1 MIKYNTGD
9 ILPFKFFT
17 TTNQKG
23 GDYHDLLAEGHW
35 VIEQLFHKNRD
46 ITETWVADIAGANAM
61 MFKIHPELRDTI
73 KLLRMFVFST
83 LDKPSEIADLPDYDK
98 DFNSSLRSL
107 YTVILEEREQFQEL
121 LSELKSCERE
131 LSAIDDTN
139 IPFEEKYPELAG
151 LEKLQYKFIP
161 EEFHGMK
168 SINQMRKAV
177 LKQIEEY
184 GRLEDE
190 LESLND

>member
-1 MIKYNTGD
+1 MIIFDTGD
-9 ILPFKFFT
+9 IQPFK
-17 TTNQKG
+17 NYVAENKKG
-23 GDYHDLLAEGHW
+23 GTNFDLLAEGHW
-35 VIEQLFHKNRD
+35 IIEQLFHKERNV
-46 ITETWVADIAGANAM
+46 TETLVTNIAQTNNM
-61 MFKIHPELRDTI
+61 MMKRNPELRDTI

-83 LDKPSEIADLPDYDK
+83 LDKPSKIADLPDYDK

-121 LSELKSCERE
+121 LSELKSCERK
-131 LSAIDDTN
+131 LSAIDDMN

>member
-1 MIKYNTGD
+1 MIKFDTGD
-9 ILPFKFFT
+9 IQPFKFFT
-17 TTNQKG
+17 KSNKKG

-35 VIEQLFHKNRD
+35 IIEQLFHKNRD

-61 MFKIHPELRDTI
+61 MFKIHPELRDVI

-83 LDKPSEIADLPDYDK
+83 LDKPSEIADLENYDK

-121 LSELKSCERE
+121 LSELKSCERD
-131 LSAIDDTN
+131 LSFIDAVN
-139 IPFEEKYPELAG
+139 PSFEEKYPELAE

-161 EEFHGMK
+161 SEFHGMK
-168 SINQMRKAV
+168 SVNQMRKAV
-177 LKQIEEY
+177 LEQIEEY
-184 GRLEDE
+184 KRLEDE
-190 LESLND
+190 LKTLND